1 MSLPSLSALPPLGVA
16 FSLSPFSRAQ
26 RGQLCLLSSVCR
38 PLVVRAMKN
47 CSPPPS
53 LCARLC
59 LSLSLVCWVREGLDN
74 HGREGP
80 RLKVGGGQVG
90 RTAK

>member
-1 MSLPSLSALPPLGVA
+1 MPLPSLSALPPLGVA

-38 PLVVRAMKN
+38 PHEEPFP
-47 CSPPPS
+47 SPLSVCPS
-53 LCARLC
+53 L
-59 LSLSLVCWVREGLDN
+59 LVFELGVLGQGGLDN

-80 RLKVGGGQVG
+80 RLKVGGGAG
-90 RTAK
+90 GENS